1 MDRKQNQNFT
11 LFKDEDILRK
21 LIKYYS
27 ALCNVA
33 TFGSR
38 FFIGKIKRTHLKD
51 SETLDEV
58 QIYAF
63 SYSKREKLMC
73 HHHTVKLLSTWN
85 HGEPTS
91 VVTDLETSKDPL
103 DFIYAFPVF
112 GSGEQSLMFSY
123 LFCVEDLEV
132 GFSGTLS
139 KLLQKFS
146 KERENVIEE
155 EIGIGEETINM
166 ETRTEEIE
174 IEEEEEEHLFIE
186 YNPLKQ
192 LDFELLAE
200 FQEICREE
208 EQEDSEEEE
217 EEVEEEEEEKKEEEE
232 EEEQEDSEEEE
243 EEEENSDVETEEN
256 SEIINLD

>member
-1 MDRKQNQNFT
+1 MDRNQNQNFT
-11 LFKDEDILRK
+11 LFEDEDILRK

-27 ALCNVA
+27 ALCHVE

-85 HGEPTS
+85 NGEPTS

-146 KERENVIEE
+146 KERENIIEE

-166 ETRTEEIE
+166 ETRTEEI
-174 IEEEEEEHLFIE
+174 EEEEHLFIE

-200 FQEICREE
+200 FQEIYREE
-208 EQEDSEEEE
+208 EEIEENYQEEEEEEQQEDSEEEE
-217 EEVEEEEEEKKEEEE
+217 EEEEEEN
-232 EEEQEDSEEEE
+232 SEIVFLNQSDN
-243 EEEENSDVETEEN
+243 EENSDVETEEN

>member
-27 ALCNVA
+27 ALCHVE

-155 EIGIGEETINM
+155 EIGEETINM

-217 EEVEEEEEEKKEEEE
+217 EEVEEEEEE
-232 EEEQEDSEEEE
+232 
-243 EEEENSDVETEEN
+243 ENSDVETEEN

>member
-155 EIGIGEETINM
+155 EIGEETINM

-217 EEVEEEEEEKKEEEE
+217 EEVEEEEEE
-232 EEEQEDSEEEE
+232 
-243 EEEENSDVETEEN
+243 ENSDVETEEN